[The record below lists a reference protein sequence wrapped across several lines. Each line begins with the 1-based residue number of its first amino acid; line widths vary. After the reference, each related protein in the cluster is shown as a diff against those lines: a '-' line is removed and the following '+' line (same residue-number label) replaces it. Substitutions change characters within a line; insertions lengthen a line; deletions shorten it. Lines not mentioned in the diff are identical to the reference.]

1 MSDRKVH
8 GAKTL
13 THERGTI
20 IFDLDGTL
28 VDSAPDLADALDV
41 ILVENGFA
49 AIGLEATRKLI
60 GHGIANLVLK
70 GFAVC
75 GKHLDHEEAA
85 VATHRFQSLYA
96 ERLPAKAK
104 LYPQVAEI
112 LSHLS
117 GLGWRMVVCT
127 NKLETFARPILEGLG
142 VAHYFAVIAGPD
154 TFGVAKPD
162 PQHLLRTL
170 PSDVPENYLSI
181 MVGDSEVDIATAK
194 AAGLPVVAVSY
205 GYCHSNLQNLSPDAL
220 LDHFSDI
227 PAALAK
233 IASNVA
239 MMQQRTRTN
248 AEVTSHNLRFT

>member
-28 VDSAPDLADALDV
+28 VDSAPDLADALDAL
-41 ILVENGFA
+41 LVENGFA

-70 GFAVC
+70 GFAVH
-75 GKHLDHEEAA
+75 GWHLNEAQ
-85 VATHRFQSLYA
+85 ATKATQRFQALYA

-104 LYPQVAEI
+104 LYPQVTEI

-117 GLGWRMVVCT
+117 SLGWRMVVCT
-127 NKLETFARPILEGLG
+127 NKLEAFARAILEGLG

-170 PSDVPENYLSI
+170 PPDVPESYLSI

-194 AAGLPVVAVSY
+194 AADLPVVAVTY
-205 GYCHSNLQNLSPDAL
+205 GYAHSQLNTLAPDAL
-220 LDHFSDI
+220 VDKFSDI
-227 PAALAK
+227 PAAISE
-233 IASNVA
+233 IASGIT
-239 MMQQRTRTN
+239 MIQQHS
-248 AEVTSHNLRFT
+248 EVQR